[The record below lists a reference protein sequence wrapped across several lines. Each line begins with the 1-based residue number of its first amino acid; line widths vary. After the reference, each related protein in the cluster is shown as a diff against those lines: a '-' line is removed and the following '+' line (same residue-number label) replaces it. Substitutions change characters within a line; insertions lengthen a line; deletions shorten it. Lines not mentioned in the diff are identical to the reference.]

1 MYLEVK
7 FHDNDFY
14 NEFIDA
20 LRTLWNAYP
29 NPALLK
35 EVHDEGKLVS
45 IIKRLI
51 VAEYLKTSAL
61 MPLSRMGRMLN
72 KLNKGT
78 GGYKLVGTVE
88 TAKKY
93 TEYFDIKLEFHE
105 TDEFTKTWCNSEHF
119 CLNLDTGEVK
129 AF

>member
-14 NEFIDA
+14 NEFINA
-20 LRTLWNAYP
+20 LRILWNKHP
-29 NPALLK
+29 TPSLLK

-45 IIKRLI
+45 IIRRLI

-61 MPLSRMGRMLN
+61 IPLSKMGRMLN
-72 KLNKGT
+72 KLNKDT

-88 TAKKY
+88 TAEKY

-105 TDEFTKTWCNSEHF
+105 TDEFTKEWHNFEHF
-119 CLNLDTGEVK
+119 YLNLETGEVE